1 MSDSKNFV
9 SIQIPAEDLPKALA
23 TLRSYGLPPQ
33 IAKLE
38 DKPQALVAL
47 RTYGMTE
54 REAQYTLD
62 AEGLLVEDYDRN
74 NQKSLAPE
82 LIEIFGSQHVNDALS
97 YTYLFLEDF
106 ELLWLEYKNALLTL
120 LKVFRPEE
128 LILNPELIRYFLSK
142 LTIKENCITDDLENF
157 GPEEISEMTAE
168 PKNFFEL
175 VEECFRA
182 DDDEDD
188 EE

>member
-1 MSDSKNFV
+1 MTDSKNLV
-9 SIQIPAEDLPKALA
+9 SIQIPADDLPKAIA

-33 IAKLE
+33 MAKLE

-54 REAQYTLD
+54 KEAQCTLEV
-62 AEGLLVEDYDRN
+62 EGLLVEDYDRN

-82 LIEIFGSQHVNDALS
+82 LIELFGAQHVNDALS

-106 ELLWLEYKNALLTL
+106 KLFWLEYKKALLLL

-142 LTIKENCITDDLENF
+142 LTIKEKCILDDF
-157 GPEEISEMTAE
+157 DSFSPDDIKDMTSE
-168 PKNFFEL
+168 PKDFFEF
-175 VEECFRA
+175 VEACFQN
-182 DDDEDD
+182 DDEFLD
-188 EE
+188 